1 MVAGIRYTVIP
12 LACILAAV
20 TAYGDGFKPVVEEDG
35 VRFERKAEGT
45 FRWRGI
51 FRVYDGALYLE
62 NGGDKRAAMN
72 GEAPLRL
79 ELHYSRGFSASDIV
93 EGGNALL
100 EKNVDRETLTRIS
113 DRLEKIN
120 TAYQDI
126 SSGDR
131 YSLTFIPDKGTTLRL
146 NGEPLVTVEGGDFAA
161 AYFRIWLGDDPIS
174 TSFRDQLLGR

>member
-1 MVAGIRYTVIP
+1 MAFIFAG
-12 LACILAAV
+12 V
-20 TAYGDGFKPVVEEDG
+20 TARGEDFKPVVEEDG

-51 FRVYDGALYLE
+51 FRVYDGALYKE
-62 NGGDKRAAMN
+62 NGRDLRDALN

-79 ELHYSRGFSASDIV
+79 ELHYSRGFAASDIV

-100 EKNVDRETLTRIS
+100 KKNVDADTLTRLS

-131 YSLTFIPDKGTTLRL
+131 YTLTFVPDKGTTLRL
-146 NGEPLVTVEGGDFAA
+146 NGDPLVTVEGSDFAA
-161 AYFRIWLGDDPIS
+161 AYFRIWLGGEPIS